1 VDSNR
6 NRYQQ
11 QLESKQRMSVIHVE
25 RGTPESFR
33 NTLYNIDLEGN
44 RAKIYPHKPAGR
56 YTTARRAVSV
66 VLLAFFFAAPFV
78 KVNGLQFLQFNI
90 PERTFILFGIV
101 FFPQDFYIVVLGALT
116 LIVSVVLFSSVFGRI
131 WCGWMCPQ
139 TVFLEMVFRRI
150 EFAIEG
156 SGIKQQLFEAAPFTV
171 NKAVRKALK
180 HGVFFLIAVI
190 IANTFLAYIIGSD
203 AVLALVQESPLKHP
217 VGFGS
222 LILFSV
228 VFYAVFARFR
238 EQACIVVCPYGRLQS
253 VFVDRDTVLVTYDSK
268 RGEPRGKF
276 TKEDKQAVLSGGSI
290 PASRGDCIDC
300 GRCRHVCPTGIDI
313 RNGIQMECVNC
324 TACMDACD
332 EIMTKISK
340 PKGLIRYTSQSS
352 VETGSRYRVT
362 NRVKAYVAVWLL
374 LMMSFG
380 YLFARRPMTDILIL
394 RQPGTLMQTTAGG
407 DKINF
412 YVMNIVNKNTAVLP
426 LNITC
431 ESHPEA
437 KLTVLGNIADVPGV
451 SERSVRF
458 ILALPPG
465 DVRHGDLPVTFVI
478 TSGGVELHR
487 VTTAFVTTGL

>member
-1 VDSNR
+1 
-6 NRYQQ
+6 
-11 QLESKQRMSVIHVE
+11 MSVIHVE
-25 RGTPESFR
+25 RGTHESFR

-44 RAKIYPHKPAGR
+44 RSKIYPHKSVGR

-66 VLLAFFFAAPFV
+66 VLLAFLFAAPFI
-78 KVNGLQFLQFNI
+78 KVNGLQFMQFNI
-90 PERTFILFGIV
+90 LERTFIVLGIV
-101 FFPQDFYIVVLGALT
+101 FFPQDFYIVVLGALA
-116 LIVSVVLFSSVFGRI
+116 LIVSIVLFSSVFGRI

-139 TVFLEMVFRRI
+139 TIFLEMIFRRI

-156 SGIKQQLFEAAPFTV
+156 SGIKQHLFEAAPLTMK
-171 NKAVRKALK
+171 KAARKALK
-180 HGVFFLIAVI
+180 HGVFFLISVV

-203 AVLALVQESPLKHP
+203 AVITLVQESPLNHP
-217 VGFGS
+217 VGFGA

-362 NRVKAYVAVWLL
+362 NRVKAYVAVWLV

-394 RQPGTLMQTTAGG
+394 RQPGTLMQTTSSGNR
-407 DKINF
+407 INF
-412 YVMNIVNKNTAVLP
+412 YVMNVVNKNTFDLP
-426 LNITC
+426 LTVQC
-431 ESHPEA
+431 TSHPDA
-437 KLTVLGNIADVPGV
+437 VITILGDLASVSRV

-458 ILALPPG
+458 ILALPKEA
-465 DVRHGDLPVTFVI
+465 VSAGDLPVEFTVSSNGRPIHTI
-478 TSGGVELHR
+478 TSRFL
-487 VTTAFVTTGL
+487 ATGSQ

>member
-1 VDSNR
+1 
-6 NRYQQ
+6 
-11 QLESKQRMSVIHVE
+11 
-25 RGTPESFR
+25 
-33 NTLYNIDLEGN
+33 
-44 RAKIYPHKPAGR
+44 
-56 YTTARRAVSV
+56 
-66 VLLAFFFAAPFV
+66 
-78 KVNGLQFLQFNI
+78 
-90 PERTFILFGIV
+90 
-101 FFPQDFYIVVLGALT
+101 
-116 LIVSVVLFSSVFGRI
+116 
-131 WCGWMCPQ
+131 
-139 TVFLEMVFRRI
+139 
-150 EFAIEG
+150 
-156 SGIKQQLFEAAPFTV
+156 
-171 NKAVRKALK
+171 
-180 HGVFFLIAVI
+180 
-190 IANTFLAYIIGSD
+190 
-203 AVLALVQESPLKHP
+203 
-217 VGFGS
+217 
-222 LILFSV
+222 
-228 VFYAVFARFR
+228 
-238 EQACIVVCPYGRLQS
+238 
-253 VFVDRDTVLVTYDSK
+253 
-268 RGEPRGKF
+268 
-276 TKEDKQAVLSGGSI
+276 
-290 PASRGDCIDC
+290 
-300 GRCRHVCPTGIDI
+300 
-313 RNGIQMECVNC
+313 
-324 TACMDACD
+324 MDACD

-352 VETGSRYRVT
+352 VETGARYRVT
-362 NRVKAYVAVWLL
+362 NRVKAYVAVWLV